1 MRNCSKEVK
10 EEPGYTEVLLKKK
23 KKNVV
28 IQQKITANLRLA
40 NKDY

>member
-23 KKNVV
+23 KNVV